1 VDKVTFGK
9 GVEAALAAAKPDI
22 TRSSK
27 PSKRPLNAP
36 QGKVQ
41 LVYTVKRG
49 DTIGH
54 LAEWYG
60 VRASDIR
67 NWNNISYGS
76 YIRTGEEISI
86 WADAGKAD
94 RLGKIDDMSF
104 AQKQDLIRE
113 EVGSSNDIAATT
125 SPSREKDP
133 DRGWIQ
139 HKVQQGDALVTIA
152 KEYGVSV
159 NDLKTWNGLKGS
171 KIVVGQDLDIYGEP
185 EERAKIIE
193 TPASVAMAEEKSKL
207 QSKPKA
213 EPKPN
218 TTSKDKAIEQTH
230 MVKKGETLSD
240 IARQF
245 GTSIKELKEYNSLR
259 SSKIKVNQVLKIPGS
274 TGAANRGSR

>member
-1 VDKVTFGK
+1 
-9 GVEAALAAAKPDI
+9 LI
-22 TRSSK
+22 
-27 PSKRPLNAP
+27 
-36 QGKVQ
+36 
-41 LVYTVKRG
+41 YTVKRG

-76 YIRTGEEISI
+76 YVRTGEEITI
-86 WADAGKAD
+86 WADGAKAESL
-94 RLGKIDDMSF
+94 RKIDDMSF
-104 AQKQDLIRE
+104 SQKQDLLRK
-113 EVGSSNDIAATT
+113 EVGSTNDVAATT
-125 SPSREKDP
+125 SLSREKDP

-139 HKVQQGDALVTIA
+139 HKVLEGDALETIA

-159 NDLKTWNGLKGS
+159 NDIKSWNRLKGS
-171 KIVVGQDLDIYGEP
+171 KIVVGQTLDMYGEP

-193 TPASVAMAEEKSKL
+193 TPASVAIADVKSKL
-207 QSKPKA
+207 QSKPKE
-213 EPKPN
+213 EPKPK
-218 TTSKDKAIEQTH
+218 TASKEKAIEQTH
-230 MVKKGETLSD
+230 KVKKGETLSD

-274 TGAANRGSR
+274 TGAANSGSR